1 MKILDKRTKRVLC
14 FHCERAD
21 TPLKRATGLM
31 FANRRK
37 NILFVFDSPGKH
49 PIHAF
54 FVPYKFH
61 AVYLDA
67 SLRVVDMFEVRPWT
81 KLARSRRPA
90 LFLLEISDGK
100 IPKIGDTLCLAGES

>member
-1 MKILDKRTKRVLC
+1 MQILDKRTKRVLC
-14 FHCERAD
+14 SHCERAD
-21 TPLKRATGLM
+21 TSLKRATGLM

-37 NILFVFDSPGKH
+37 NILFVFAYPGTH

-54 FVPYKFH
+54 FVPYVFH

-67 SLRVVDMFEVRPWT
+67 KLCVVDVLKVKPWT
-81 KLARSRRPA
+81 KLVQSRQLA
-90 LFLLEISDGK
+90 SFLLEISDGK